1 MVSFPFSFPFAQ
13 VQNFMF
19 EGKERRIALIRE
31 LRTDETDEAQRAE
44 EALARTKAQRR
55 LEQALISTQDTIQ
68 GEVLSAT
75 GDFLSKELV
84 RRQQES
90 DIAEMVAAGERTR
103 RQREAEES
111 GRRQAEE
118 AVRNRED
125 EVFTQMM
132 KVHQG
137 TVESFVD
144 EVSSETIDNVSAERA
159 MREAGVQHDEL
170 QKVLFGQKEDAD
182 DLNNDGRV
190 VVRDLVAQFL
200 MPEVDRQD
208 LRRQVELEEKRY
220 VNAAQQS
227 IQEMVGEVKK
237 GLTGE

>member
-1 MVSFPFSFPFAQ
+1 MEV
-13 VQNFMF
+13 
-19 EGKERRIALIRE
+19 K
-31 LRTDETDEAQRAE
+31 
-44 EALARTKAQRR
+44 KKQRR

-84 RRQQES
+84 RRQQEAN
-90 DIAEMVAAGERTR
+90 IAQMVAGGERTR
-103 RQREAEES
+103 RTREAEES

-144 EVSSETIDNVSAERA
+144 EVSSETIDQVSSERA
-159 MREAGVQHDEL
+159 LREAGVAHEEL
-170 QKVLFGQKEDAD
+170 QSVLLGGGGGGGPGGEM
-182 DLNNDGRV
+182 DGRV

-200 MPEVDRQD
+200 MPEVDRQH
-208 LRRQVELEEKRY
+208 LQRQVEMEEKRF

-227 IQEMVGEVKK
+227 ITEMVGAVKV
-237 GLTGE
+237 GLEE

>member
-1 MVSFPFSFPFAQ
+1 MFSFPFAQ

>member
-1 MVSFPFSFPFAQ
+1 
-13 VQNFMF
+13 MF

-237 GLTGE
+237 GLTGEYM

>member
-1 MVSFPFSFPFAQ
+1 
-13 VQNFMF
+13 
-19 EGKERRIALIRE
+19 
-31 LRTDETDEAQRAE
+31 
-44 EALARTKAQRR
+44 
-55 LEQALISTQDTIQ
+55 
-68 GEVLSAT
+68 
-75 GDFLSKELV
+75 
-84 RRQQES
+84 
-90 DIAEMVAAGERTR
+90 
-103 RQREAEES
+103 
-111 GRRQAEE
+111 
-118 AVRNRED
+118 
-125 EVFTQMM
+125 MM

>member
-1 MVSFPFSFPFAQ
+1 MNSFFSFFPPFFLQ
-13 VQNFMF
+13 H
-19 EGKERRIALIRE
+19 RIALIRE
-31 LRTDETDEAQRAE
+31 LRTDETDEAKRAE
-44 EALARTKAQRR
+44 EELEVKKKQRR

-84 RRQQES
+84 RRQQEAN
-90 DIAEMVAAGERTR
+90 IAQLVAGGERTR
-103 RQREAEES
+103 RTREAEES

-144 EVSSETIDNVSAERA
+144 EVSSETIDQVSSERA
-159 MREAGVQHDEL
+159 LREAGVAHEEL
-170 QKVLFGQKEDAD
+170 QSVLLGGGAGGEM
-182 DLNNDGRV
+182 DGRV

-200 MPEVDRQD
+200 MPEVDRQH
-208 LRRQVELEEKRY
+208 LQRQVEMEEKRF

-227 IQEMVGEVKK
+227 IKEMLPLLSS
-237 GLTGE
+237 GLEE

>member
-1 MVSFPFSFPFAQ
+1 
-13 VQNFMF
+13 MF

-90 DIAEMVAAGERTR
+90 NIAEMVAAGERTR

-118 AVRNRED
+118 ALRNRED
-125 EVFTQMM
+125 EVYTQMM

-159 MREAGVQHDEL
+159 MREAGVQHEEL
-170 QKVLFGQKEDAD
+170 QKVLLEQKTGDSGDAD
-182 DLNNDGRV
+182 DGGRV
-190 VVRDLVAQFL
+190 VVRDLVAKFL

-208 LRRQVELEEKRY
+208 LRRQVELEEKRF

-227 IQEMVGEVKK
+227 IQEMVGDVKK
-237 GLTGE
+237 GLEA

>member
-1 MVSFPFSFPFAQ
+1 
-13 VQNFMF
+13 MF